1 MTRASLFILHPTF
14 IYRMTK
20 HYAEERKV
28 TDALKKFAP
37 KLVAHARERRKTEN
51 SNEADSNIEAD
62 DDMEKRSI
70 LIDRLLDL
78 EANGLMTQQRVEEQI
93 NTFLVGVSAVC
104 GVFNHFTEL

>member
-20 HYAEERKV
+20 HYVEERKV

-37 KLVAHARERRKTEN
+37 KLVAHARERRKTEK
-51 SNEADSNIEAD
+51 SNQIVVNDADSDIEAVDID
-62 DDMEKRSI
+62 DDMAKRTI

-78 EANGLMTQQRVEEQI
+78 EENGLMTQQRVEEQI
-93 NTFLVGVSAVC
+93 NTFLVGVSVVC
-104 GVFNHFTEL
+104 